1 MRYVILKAEK
11 FDPKQLEM
19 GIEVELEHTSDRK
32 VSEKIAKDH
41 LREFPDYYTRLK
53 KMEAEAKR
61 YWNKKI

>member
-1 MRYVILKAEK
+1 MKFIILKAER

-19 GIEVELEHTSDRK
+19 GAEVELEHTTDRN
-32 VSEKIAKDH
+32 VAEKIAKDH

-61 YWNKKI
+61 YWGKK